1 VRLLVNLLVLMMTG
15 AVFAGVGGL
24 LLLKYYSKDLPDYEQ
39 LEDYAPPH
47 VTRLYSADGRILE
60 EYATEKRMF
69 VPISAIP
76 KRLQQAFLSAEDRNF
91 YEHPGVDIIGVG
103 RAVVT
108 NLSNLGSGRSLVGGS
123 TITQQV
129 VKNFLLTH
137 EKSFERKIK
146 EAILAFRIT
155 KSFSKKKI
163 LELYLNEIYLGG
175 GSYGVAAAALNYFN
189 RSVDELSIAESA
201 FLAGLP
207 KAPSHYNPRRN
218 YERAKIRRDW
228 VIRRMHEDGYI
239 TAEEADLAIRTPI
252 SLRDRDEAGMA
263 DAMHFAEEVR
273 RKIVREYG
281 NDTLYE
287 GGLAVH
293 TTLEPEVQAIAEEAL
308 LNGVLAYD
316 QRHGYR
322 GPLKHMAKTVQWRKQ
337 LAEMEKPTGTQDW
350 QLAMVLD
357 LSKMEAKLG
366 LDDGTRG
373 QMLFEDAKWAQRY
386 SKTRGWGKK
395 PEVMGDIVRV
405 GDVILVEP
413 KPADEED
420 AMQTHYMLRQ
430 IPEVDGALV
439 ALDPHTG
446 RVLAMV
452 GGAGFRNV
460 EFNRATQARRQ
471 PGSAFKTFVY
481 LAALENGLNPSS
493 IILDA
498 PIELEQGPDLPLWK
512 PQNYSGKF
520 YGPTTLRMGLEKSIN
535 VMTVRM
541 AQMLGLPRIQEVG
554 TRFGAYESLPEN
566 YSMVLGA
573 QETLLMDLTAAYA
586 MIVNGGRRITP
597 KMIERIQDREG
608 QLIYRSDE
616 RECPGCKYAV
626 DGYVSD
632 TVPEIEDTRDVVT
645 DPLTAYQV
653 TSILEG
659 VVQRGTGV
667 RAKQIGK
674 PVGGKTGTTND
685 SVDSWFV
692 GFTPDLVTGVFMG
705 FDQPRSLGKREA
717 GSTVALPVFVEFMKE
732 ALANEPSTP
741 FRIPPGIK
749 LVKVDR
755 YTGLPPTFE
764 SHDVDII
771 FEAFKPGTEP
781 GIFAATPNYQE
792 TTIPAYDPV
801 YQPHYQSSSQSPR
814 HRRSPNM
821 MQEEDYRS
829 PDIIQPGRRN
839 DRHSPT
845 VGTGGI
851 Y

>member
-1 VRLLVNLLVLMMTG
+1 VRWLVNLLVLMMTG
-15 AVFAGVGGL
+15 AVFAGIGGL
-24 LLLKYYSKDLPDYEQ
+24 ALLSYYSKDLPDYEQ

-60 EYATEKRMF
+60 EYATERRMF
-69 VPISAIP
+69 VPITAIP
-76 KRLQQAFLSAEDRNF
+76 KRLQQAFISAEDRNF
-91 YEHPGVDIIGVG
+91 YQHPGIDVIGVG

-108 NLSNLGSGRSLVGGS
+108 NLSNIGSGRSLVGGS

-129 VKNFLLTH
+129 VKNFLLTS
-137 EKSFERKIK
+137 EKSFERKLK
-146 EAILAFRIT
+146 EAILSFRIS

-163 LELYLNEIYLGG
+163 LELYLNEIYLGA

-189 RSVDELSIAESA
+189 RSIDELSIAESA

-218 YERAKIRRDW
+218 YERAKTRRDW
-228 VIRRMHEDGYI
+228 VITRMQEDGYI
-239 TAEEADLAIRTPI
+239 TAEEAGLAIRTPI
-252 SLRDRDEAGMA
+252 ALRDREALDGA
-263 DAMHFAEEVR
+263 NATHFAEEVR
-273 RKIVREYG
+273 RTIVREYG

-293 TTLEPEVQAIAEEAL
+293 TTLEPNMQAMAEKAL
-308 LNGVLAYD
+308 MNGVLAYD
-316 QRHGYR
+316 RRHGYR
-322 GPLKHMAKTVQWRKQ
+322 GPLKHFSKTSQWRKK
-337 LAEMEKPTGTQDW
+337 LGDMTKPSGTEGW
-350 QLAMVLD
+350 RLAMVLSVKGD
-357 LSKMEAKLG
+357 AAGLG

-373 QMLFEDAKWAQRY
+373 ALAFGDASWAQRY
-386 SKTRGWGKK
+386 SKKTGWGKK
-395 PEVMGDIVRV
+395 PETIQDVVKI
-405 GDVILVEP
+405 GDVILVEA
-413 KPADEED
+413 KPAQEDE
-420 AMQTHYMLRQ
+420 AVTRYQLRQ

-446 RVLAMV
+446 RVIAMV

-498 PIELEQGPDLPLWK
+498 PIELEQGPGLPLWK

-520 YGPTTLRMGLEKSIN
+520 YGPTTVRMGLEKSIN

-541 AQMLGLPRIQEVG
+541 AQMLGLERVREAG
-554 TRFGAYESLPEN
+554 LRFGAYESLPLN

-573 QETLLMDLTAAYA
+573 QETLLMDITTAYA
-586 MIVNGGRRITP
+586 MIVNGGKKVTP
-597 KMIERIQDREG
+597 KLIERIQDRMG
-608 QLIYRSDE
+608 RLIYRSDE
-616 RECPGCKYAV
+616 RVCDGCKYAT

-632 TVPEIEDTRDVVT
+632 VVPRLEDTRDVVT

-659 VVQRGTGV
+659 VVKRGTGL
-667 RAKQIGK
+667 RARSIGK

-685 SVDSWFV
+685 SVDSWFI
-692 GFTPDLVTGVFMG
+692 GFTPDLVCGVFMG
-705 FDQPRSLGKREA
+705 FDQPRSLGRKET
-717 GSTVALPVFVEFMKE
+717 GSSVALPVFVEFMSS
-732 ALANEPSTP
+732 ALQDEPSTP

-764 SHDVDII
+764 SRDADII

-781 GIFAATPNYQE
+781 GIYAATPNYQE

-801 YQPHYQSSSQSPR
+801 YQPSYQPPLR
-814 HRRSPNM
+814 RAPDRSPPVLE
-821 MQEEDYRS
+821 QPERGS
-829 PDIIQPGRRN
+829 PDIIQPQRRN
-839 DRHSPT
+839 DRHTPT
-845 VGTGGI
+845 LGTGGI